1 MWLVNLTV
9 ATETSE
15 MLPYHFAKSVIA
27 HNLKFGCISFT
38 GIWISNLC
46 WWLWKETGYQDGS
59 LHSCHQGPL
68 LLTWFNSVPSMFSNH
83 MLSKCGIYLPI
94 YSLNSTDAPLKV
106 GNRWSI
112 SSYSL
117 WWMWLIVHVN
127 EKDPAWYIPFPRAD
141 GGFHWTDRS
150 SFQYEKWNLGEPN
163 SNGNDDEDC
172 VLMYTKGHDGFYW
185 DDVGCDEYHPF
196 MCKTDQGMIY
206 LTLYNMKANVS
217 KAPLI
222 TRWKKQLL
230 ISWFCKKDT
239 YRTSVYEYIQ

>member
-1 MWLVNLTV
+1 MFPFDDVIIV
-9 ATETSE
+9 SE
-15 MLPYHFAKSVIA
+15 R
-27 HNLKFGCISFT
+27 N
-38 GIWISNLC
+38 
-46 WWLWKETGYQDGS
+46 
-59 LHSCHQGPL
+59 
-68 LLTWFNSVPSMFSNH
+68 
-83 MLSKCGIYLPI
+83 
-94 YSLNSTDAPLKV
+94 
-106 GNRWSI
+106 
-112 SSYSL
+112 
-117 WWMWLIVHVN
+117 
-127 EKDPAWYIPFPRAD
+127 PAWYIPFPRAD

-230 ISWFCKKDT
+230 LSWFLDILRK
-239 YRTSVYEYIQ
+239 TSVYEYIQSYWYSKNVCCFKSFKMILTWQYFNRYTLMERSLSGAAGVAALIAGAPFIVLT